1 MNKTLVFLAAA
12 GIGWFFLLRP
22 KPAQAAP
29 PFVLPPGQGPPVAAP
44 APAWMD
50 PTWILNGG
58 SAEVDPRLV
67 PSGSSLSPAQTS
79 IY

>member
-29 PFVLPPGQGPPVAAP
+29 PLVLPRSPVAAP
-44 APAWMD
+44 APAW
-50 PTWILNGG
+50 
-58 SAEVDPRLV
+58 AVDPSWFLDRGGASSPPASGQPYLV
-67 PSGSSLSPAQTS
+67 DQSV
-79 IY
+79 Y